1 MKSFF
6 AEDTELYKDIESHA
20 DWPLPK
26 QLEFNEKWSA
36 PIEKLQDI
44 QAEISP
50 FDKFTVLLETSKL
63 IHSTQSKIIGADE
76 LWDGITYVLIKSQ
89 LHKLF
94 SESAIVSYFL
104 DDFLEDLD
112 RYIAFT
118 FHSICQNF
126 HSILHS
132 QDSE

>member
-1 MKSFF
+1 MLTLFKVDSRH
-6 AEDTELYKDIESHA
+6 TE
-20 DWPLPK
+20 
-26 QLEFNEKWSA
+26 
-36 PIEKLQDI
+36 QDHVR
-44 QAEISP
+44 ISTHCICL
-50 FDKFTVLLETSKL
+50 TVNYCSNLRIS
-63 IHSTQSKIIGADE
+63 GADE